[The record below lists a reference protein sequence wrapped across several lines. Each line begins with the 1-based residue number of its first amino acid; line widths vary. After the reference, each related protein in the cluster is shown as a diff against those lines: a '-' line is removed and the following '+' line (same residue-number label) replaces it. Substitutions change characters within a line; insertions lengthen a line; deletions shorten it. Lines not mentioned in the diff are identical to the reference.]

1 MSAPAATE
9 LHRPVLVRRVGPEGL
24 TIAVE
29 ASAAECAALAERMQ
43 LPKVLAL
50 SCRFDLRPGGRG
62 AVDAVGRL
70 RARVVQVCVVSLD
83 EFEAA
88 VAEDFTVRFVPEGQE
103 SEDDDPEAVDES
115 PYRGDAIDLGEAAAE
130 QLALALDPYPRKP
143 GAELPEGA
151 EGAGDP
157 RLAALAELWR
167 GGKKPQ

>member
-1 MSAPAATE
+1 MSVPDAGE

-24 TIAVE
+24 SIDVE
-29 ASAAECAALAERMQ
+29 ASAAECAALAERMRV
-43 LPKVLAL
+43 PRILAL
-50 SCRFDLRPGGRG
+50 SCRFELRPGGRG
-62 AVDAVGRL
+62 TVEAAGRL

-83 EFEAA
+83 EFEAT
-88 VAEDFTVRFVPEGQE
+88 VTEDFAVRFVPEGQE
-103 SEDDDPEAVDES
+103 SDDDDPEAVDES

-151 EGAGDP
+151 EAAGDP